1 MRPIYEIASDIRKDW
16 KPVSPYAAP
25 YLDAMDSLD
34 KITDVFIFDSAS
46 SIIAYFLS
54 NATTWKGENARRIK
68 QELRDMIKQARML

>member
-16 KPVSPYAAP
+16 KPVNPYAVP

-54 NATTWKGENARRIK
+54 NATTWKEENARRIK
-68 QELRDMIKQARML
+68 QELRDMLKQARML